1 MYSKRFSTFTMIT
14 TYLSFLLILSIG
26 YIRDIVYKIVSYFF
40 TNQELHP
47 ILTELQ
53 SFYSRNCFKR
63 ILDCFGF
70 PVKGKPGRVI
80 TIIARKYS
88 QTTGELE
95 LTNNI
100 IPLINFGSYNYL
112 GFGDI
117 DKKVLKKLFQCADK
131 HPLSLSACTRD
142 IGVHKKV
149 RKLEKIMAEYL
160 YQEDCIT
167 FSMGYGTN
175 TSNIPALIDPGTLVY
190 SDELNHASIITG
202 IKMSKGTVRVFRHND
217 MVDLERRLV
226 FDISQGQPITHRSWK
241 KIIVILEGIYS
252 MEGTILNL
260 IDLIKLKKKYKF
272 YIFIDEAHSIGAI
285 GKTGR
290 GICEYHSV
298 DFSEIDIL
306 MGTFTKS
313 FAGMGGYIAGKK
325 NLIDHLRI
333 YSDFS
338 RYGEQ
343 MTPLVA
349 TQILESLK
357 IIKNTERG
365 RVKLLK
371 LQRNVKLMRDGLK
384 KLNLFVLGDSDS
396 PVIPI
401 IISNPGKLC
410 EVSRL
415 CREEGIGIVIVGYPA
430 APILYGRIRL
440 CMSSADKKKDIQRTL
455 EVLKKSSDLLGL
467 QM

>member
-1 MYSKRFSTFTMIT
+1 MYNKRFSSFTMIT

-26 YIRDIVYKIVSYFF
+26 YIRDIIHKITFSLFIKK
-40 TNQELHP
+40 EIHP

-70 PVKGKPGRVI
+70 PVKGNPGRIVRI
-80 TIIARKYS
+80 YDRRYS
-88 QTTGELE
+88 INTGEFE
-95 LTNNI
+95 LTDKI

-112 GFGDI
+112 GFGTI
-117 DKKVLKKLFQCADK
+117 DKKVLNKLYRCVDK
-131 HPLSLSACTRD
+131 YPISLSACTRD
-142 IGVHKKV
+142 IGLHEKV
-149 RKLEKIMAEYL
+149 SELERLMADFL
-160 YQEDCIT
+160 NQKDCIT

-202 IKMSKGTVRVFRHND
+202 IKLSKGIVRVFRHND
-217 MVDLERRLV
+217 MADLEKRLV
-226 FDISQGQPITHRSWK
+226 YDISQGQPITHRSWN
-241 KIIVILEGIYS
+241 KIIVIVEGIYS

-260 IDLIKLKKKYKF
+260 KELVRLKKKYKF

-290 GICEYHSV
+290 GICEYHDV
-298 DFSEIDIL
+298 DFNEIDIL

-313 FAGMGGYIAGKK
+313 FAGMGGYIAGSKK
-325 NLIDHLRI
+325 LIDYLRF

-343 MTPLVA
+343 MTPVVA
-349 TQILESLK
+349 TQIIESLK
-357 IIKNTERG
+357 IIKNTKRGKQKLER
-365 RVKLLK
+365 
-371 LQRNVKLMRDGLK
+371 LQRNVKLMREGLS
-384 KLNLFVLGDSDS
+384 KLNLFVLGDNDS

-430 APILYGRIRL
+430 SPVLYGRIRL
-440 CMSSADKKKDIQRTL
+440 CMSSAHRRKDINKTL
-455 EVLKKSSDLLGL
+455 EVLRMASDLLGL
-467 QM
+467 RM